1 MLRKLGLQG
10 FSTFD
15 MDNLRHG
22 KTGNKKRAT
31 CLATLLQKELISN
44 VVHFTTHIQTCLA
57 TNQVVNRFERGW
69 KNGAQLR
76 YSTRFATMLQDM
88 LHVFAGRFS
97 VPLGKIRRH
106 HWKERLKVGKNAKF
120 ESDMLKTNEEMT
132 PQSREILQTF
142 EWWGGTNLPP
152 HPTMHIHVQTS
163 VNFPTF
169 AEQYLRS
176 LRMFHFQIWQFY
188 EF

>member
-1 MLRKLGLQG
+1 
-10 FSTFD
+10 

-44 VVHFTTHIQTCLA
+44 VAHFTTHIQTCLA

-69 KNGAQLR
+69 KNGTQLR
-76 YSTRFATMLQDM
+76 YSTRFAAMLQDM

-106 HWKERLKVGKNAKF
+106 HWKEPLKVGKNAKF

-132 PQSREILQTF
+132 PQGRENFTDI
-142 EWWGGTNLPP
+142 WMVGGTNL
-152 HPTMHIHVQTS
+152 HIHAYTCTNVCKFS
-163 VNFPTF
+163 HLCG
-169 AEQYLRS
+169 AISS
-176 LRMFHFQIWQFY
+176 LA
-188 EF
+188 